1 VGKSVDNLWKT
12 PTDAHPIRDQDMP
25 FSACEVQVCPWLE
38 SSTGPVDSLCGTW
51 GHRDTVT
58 LLLNAL
64 EGSRVAKRVREAA
77 PLSDAIGMYLESV
90 AEHDLLTAEDEV
102 RLSRAMEAGRKAQQ
116 KIDSESK
123 LTPTERAK
131 LFRSIHEADEA
142 KAEFIRSNLRLVISI
157 AKRYTGRGLD
167 LLDLVQ
173 EGNLGLIRAVE
184 KFDWR
189 KGFKFSTY
197 ATWWIR
203 QAITRGLGNQGRT
216 IRLPVHMVDV
226 VRTVQET
233 ALSLSEKLRRRPTIE
248 EIAKTSGLDI
258 ERVELALN
266 APGDTISLERP
277 VGADGDAELGD
288 FVEDGDAVDPF
299 EVAAEASARIHL
311 SNAMRMLDERE
322 REVITLRYGLDG
334 QSPRTLSDVGKR
346 FDLTRERIRQIEGR
360 ALAKLRHPSSG
371 FDLESLL

>member
-1 VGKSVDNLWKT
+1 
-12 PTDAHPIRDQDMP
+12 
-25 FSACEVQVCPWLE
+25 
-38 SSTGPVDSLCGTW
+38 
-51 GHRDTVT
+51 
-58 LLLNAL
+58 
-64 EGSRVAKRVREAA
+64 VAKRMRDSP
-77 PLSDAIGMYLESV
+77 PLSDAIGMYLDSV
-90 AEHDLLTAEDEV
+90 SEHGLLTAEDEV
-102 RLSRAMEAGRKAQQ
+102 RLSRIMEAGSRAQQ
-116 KIDSESK
+116 RLDS
-123 LTPTERAK
+123 TPDLDPAEKAVLYRE
-131 LFRSIHEADEA
+131 IHAADEA

-157 AKRYTGRGLD
+157 AKRYTGRGLE

-233 ALSLSEKLRRRPTIE
+233 ALSLSERLRRRPTME
-248 EIAKTSGLDI
+248 EIAAASGLDL
-258 ERVELALN
+258 ERIQLALA
-266 APGDTISLERP
+266 APGDTVSLERP
-277 VGADGDAELGD
+277 IGTDGDAELGD
-288 FVEDGDAVDPF
+288 FVEDADALDPF
-299 EVAAEASARIHL
+299 EVAAEQSARRHL
-311 SNAMRMLDERE
+311 ETALRMLDDHERD
-322 REVITLRYGLDG
+322 VIILRYGLDG
-334 QSPRTLSDVGKR
+334 AGPRTLSDVGSH
-346 FDLTRERIRQIEGR
+346 FEMTRERVRQIEGR